1 MSTSIV
7 SADIAASLGLRL
19 GAVEAG
25 RPGGRRFR
33 PAPDH

>member
-7 SADIAASLGLRL
+7 SADIAASLGLRF
-19 GAVEAG
+19 
-25 RPGGRRFR
+25 GGRLGSRFR